1 MSWLIQSATD
11 RVLGTAEIL
20 RIIFEHSHEL
30 HARQQQNYH
39 NALVSKAWSNEAL
52 NVLWYKL
59 NSFLPLLMLLGPMD
73 LVQYGGSEE
82 CYHEYGRHICPE
94 DWVVF
99 RRYSWRIRQ
108 IDLIGLSLESNI
120 DESIFFDLLAA
131 SPLPANVLIPNLRRV
146 VYDGAGAL
154 IKFISLFMN
163 ESLESLNI
171 SYVHYDIDDN
181 EAMVFKRMLSYLHF
195 KAPNLRRLR
204 LASPDQIAIHN
215 ELDMLLVALPRLK
228 TLSISPSLL
237 DASTIRVLA
246 RLLHLETLDVTGPSE
261 ENGLNFSANSPANA
275 FPSLVTFATN
285 ALRFDDIASLFEAN
299 EFSRLRTLDVRT
311 CCKELHTA
319 CRRLM
324 EAITSVCS
332 NIQSITVEGRTL
344 QDTYQW
350 IDDDPEPLLS
360 FFLSTTH
367 RFPSLT
373 SLELNR
379 APRLSLNVSIMKALL
394 GSLPSLEILNL
405 NESLEPPTL
414 SISALS
420 ELSPLCP
427 RMKLLTLYIN
437 TERFSIL
444 SVVTP
449 PNIPSKFSC
458 LEVLDVGISP
468 LKSPPLDVG
477 FLLDMI
483 LPKACVLRVT
493 NPEEGEQAK
502 WMAMLDFVPRTMEL
516 YTTREGLDRIAGYK
530 LGDNGASSTYT
541 GYTVVN
547 EKMRY
552 GSPRDFQ
559 FAVVEQKREFASDS
573 EDDGQVATDPEE
585 LERHELSI
593 CDYHPSEFHDVV
605 VSHRST
611 ADIVKIH
618 STGGFCVDMTQMN
631 EIIEIHVLP
640 SRELIKTR
648 TRARK
653 SSAEFDLTKLFIGA
667 EETLGIVT
675 NDDRFMHATNLYG
688 MSMRQW
694 PEKDSVFFK
703 FQWPSPAASRDIA
716 QVVKR
721 AVETHSGF
729 GFTLAKNGAG
739 SLWVDTK
746 NSLFSTLTLVDDP
759 NVRILGTDVW

>member
-1 MSWLIQSATD
+1 
-11 RVLGTAEIL
+11 
-20 RIIFEHSHEL
+20 
-30 HARQQQNYH
+30 
-39 NALVSKAWSNEAL
+39 
-52 NVLWYKL
+52 
-59 NSFLPLLMLLGPMD
+59 MLLGPMD

-82 CYHEYGRHICPE
+82 CYHEYERHICPE

-131 SPLPANVLIPNLRRV
+131 SPLPANVVIPNLRRV

-237 DASTIRVLA
+237 DASTIRILA

-261 ENGLNFSANSPANA
+261 ENGLNFSANSSANA

-311 CCKELHTA
+311 CCKESHTA

-324 EAITSVCS
+324 EAITSVCL

-373 SLELNR
+373 SLELSR

-405 NESLEPPTL
+405 NESLGPPTL

-427 RMKLLTLYIN
+427 CMKLLTLYIN

-493 NPEEGEQAK
+493 NPEEEEQAK
-502 WMAMLDFVPRTMEL
+502 WMATLDFVPRTMEL
-516 YTTREGLDRIAGYK
+516 YTTREGLDRRRTESF
-530 LGDNGASSTYT
+530 DSTYT
-541 GYTVVN
+541 GYTVAH

-559 FAVVEQKREFASDS
+559 FAVVEQKRVFASDS
-573 EDDGQVATDPEE
+573 EDDGQVATDPEK

-611 ADIVKIH
+611 ADIVKIVSVAHKYRKPVAPYSRGGLASKGTRAGCH
-618 STGGFCVDMTQMN
+618 STGGICVDMTQMDAIM
-631 EIIEIHVLP
+631 EIPTVALL
-640 SRELIKTR
+640 SGKVIKTR

-653 SSAEFDLTKLFIGA
+653 SSARFDLTKPFVGA
-667 EETLGIVT
+667 EGTLGIVT
-675 NDDRFMHATNLYG
+675 EECTELVDDRFMHATNFHE
-688 MSMRQW
+688 MSMRKW
-694 PEKDSVFFK
+694 REKDSVFFK
-703 FQWPSPAASRDIA
+703 FQGPSPAALRDTA

-721 AVETHSGF
+721 VVKKHGGF
-729 GFTLAKNGAG
+729 GFTLAKDEKEAG
-739 SLWVDTK
+739 TLWADRK
-746 NSLFSTLTLVDDP
+746 NSLFSTLALVDDP
-759 NVRILGTDVW
+759 DVRILGTDVW